1 MKVVTFINEIYSKT
15 EIEIEYKNKSENSIE
30 LIVEIPLRFDI
41 IFNNFIAKIKDKIIK
56 SKVIESNKAEE
67 KYNDAIASGNTGI
80 ATTYDEKNK
89 ICSLKIGN
97 LPQNETLE
105 LKLNFIQF
113 VIIKNDFYSL
123 NLIKEFPQ
131 INDFIENDFEGKII
145 IETESKIS
153 DIIQKNNDKKINYKP
168 IFSNENKNCFFYYKK
183 NSIDKIQFK
192 TIDMEKPLLISQY
205 NNKLNETNYILKY
218 YINNNTNSNKDY
230 PFLFIILIDQSGSM
244 CGTKIKTVSKTLEK
258 LIKLLPENSYYQ
270 LIGFGSNYVVYNK
283 KPEIKSEKNLEK
295 SYQII
300 KSLDGNLGET
310 DLSGPLYYILKDSY
324 TDYKDINLSKQ
335 IIVLT
340 DGDINVGDDVIE
352 LIKLHNN
359 EFRIHCIGIG
369 NDVNKKLIIETT
381 NAGNGKYYF
390 ISEDLIDSKV
400 LEILKE
406 CSKEY
411 IKDYKFILNNNAY
424 ELQPVNKTTYNK
436 ESLNY
441 CFIKKG
447 NEINDLNIEFN
458 WKNLEDNFKKI
469 IKINSENI
477 IKLSEGDELSKLII
491 GLSLKYDIISDKNEQ
506 IKLSKLYQVL
516 CQYTTLYAEIEGDKS
531 IDNKMQTFVK
541 KYSIAN
547 ISNYRMKA
555 TIGREF
561 RFINMNERFR
571 HRALNLSAVGSNSGK
586 YYMKK
591 KEDNIYLWALIILII
606 VIIFYIVKRLY
617 I

>member
-1 MKVVTFINEIYSKT
+1 MKVVTSINEIYSKT

-105 LKLNFIQF
+105 LKLNFIQI
-113 VIIKNDFYSL
+113 VTIKNDFYSL

-183 NSIDKIQFK
+183 NTIDKIQFK
-192 TIDMEKPLLISQY
+192 TIEMEKPLLISQY

-244 CGTKIKTVSKTLEK
+244 SGSKIKTVSKTLEK

-300 KSLDGNLGET
+300 KSLDGNLGGT

-369 NDVNKKLIIETT
+369 DDVNKELIIETT

-390 ISEDLIDSKV
+390 ISEELIDNKV

-555 TIGREF
+555 TISF
-561 RFINMNERFR
+561 RS
-571 HRALNLSAVGSNSGK
+571 LNLSAVGSNSGK

-591 KEDNIYLWALIILII
+591 KGDNIYLRALIILII
-606 VIIFYIVKRLY
+606 VVIFYIVKRLY
-617 I
+617 K

>member
-1 MKVVTFINEIYSKT
+1 MKVVTSINEIYSKT

-131 INDFIENDFEGKII
+131 INGFIENDFEGKII
-145 IETESKIS
+145 IDTESKIS
-153 DIIQKNNDKKINYKP
+153 DIIQKNNDEKINIKP

-300 KSLDGNLGET
+300 KNLESNLGGT

-335 IIVLT
+335 ILILT

-469 IKINSENI
+469 FKINSENI

-561 RFINMNERFR
+561 RLMNERFR

-591 KEDNIYLWALIILII
+591 KGDNIYLWALIILII